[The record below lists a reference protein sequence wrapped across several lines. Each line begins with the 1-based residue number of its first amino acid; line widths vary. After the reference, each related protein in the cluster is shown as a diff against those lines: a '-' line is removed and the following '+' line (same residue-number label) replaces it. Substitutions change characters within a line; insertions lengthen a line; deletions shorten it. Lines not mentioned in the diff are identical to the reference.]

1 VTGTGLTRYH
11 NLPYPP
17 SQRVRGNG
25 ASDIEALAVKTDTE
39 LDTLGANWNVVYKPD
54 SAIYTL
60 SSLVTGVLPNSLF
73 TGFNFNTTASWGAH
87 PPGTTGPS
95 ISGGLEPYGWYS
107 VTASLA
113 CIPSGA
119 VTASSRRALVVN
131 VYGDTGSGTP
141 IESYMREDYEAGGVE
156 TILEVDFVTFLG
168 PRFSVAMTF
177 IHANTGS
184 NMNILTQSTFIA
196 FNRLIGT
203 T

>member
-1 VTGTGLTRYH
+1 MSTGYTRYH
-11 NLPYPP
+11 NLPYPT
-17 SQRVRGNG
+17 SQRVRANG

-39 LDTLGANWNVVYKPD
+39 LDTVGAEWNAVYKPD
-54 SAIYTL
+54 SALYTL
-60 SSLVTGVLPNSLF
+60 SSLVTGVLPNNLF
-73 TGFNFNTTASWGAH
+73 TGFNYTTTATWGTY
-87 PPGTTGPS
+87 PPGTVGPNTH
-95 ISGGLEPYGWYS
+95 GGQEPYGWYA
-107 VTASLA
+107 VTASVA

-119 VTASSRRALVVN
+119 VTANSRRTLVVN

-168 PRFSVAMTF
+168 PRFQVQMTF

-184 NMNILTQSTFIA
+184 NMNILTQSTFVA